1 MAAGSAR
8 SPRQSASDAVIAPFQ
23 LLMPPRILFGR
34 GESAKAAG
42 LAAGFSHSAFLV
54 HGRDVARA
62 QWLIRDLEAA
72 GVTVTA
78 FACPKEP
85 DLPLLETA
93 LASARGCGA
102 GVVLGHGGGAAID
115 LAKAVAGLAP
125 GQGAVLDHLEGV
137 GRALPLTAAPLP
149 FIALPTTAGT
159 GSEATKNAVIDVP
172 AQRRKV
178 SLRDDGMLARVAIVD
193 PALTDGCPRGVTLAS
208 GLDAL
213 TQVIEPYLCARP
225 NQATDAIALAAI
237 PQGATA
243 LVRLMQDEDPDARD
257 AMAWVSL
264 AGGIALANAG
274 LGAVHALAGVIGG
287 MTGAAHGAICGTLL
301 PFVLQANARALPPDH
316 PATDRFG
323 QVDALLSAAFGL
335 GPGSVALH
343 RWSRKAGLPGLTAL
357 GLGQEAYGPVAEAAI
372 AASSMRANPAVLS
385 TKDLLAVLAAA
396 S

>member
-1 MAAGSAR
+1 MT
-8 SPRQSASDAVIAPFQ
+8 APFQ
-23 LLMPPRILFGR
+23 LLLPPRILFGR
-34 GESAKAAG
+34 GEAGKTAG
-42 LAAGFSHSAFLV
+42 LAAGLSRSAFLV
-54 HGRDVARA
+54 HGRDAARA
-62 QWLIRDLEAA
+62 GWLIRDLETA
-72 GVTVTA
+72 GVAVTP

-85 DLPLLETA
+85 DLPLLEAA
-93 LASARGCGA
+93 LAAARSCGA
-102 GVVLGHGGGAAID
+102 GVVLGLGGGAAID

-137 GRALPLTAAPLP
+137 GRALPLTATPLP

-172 AQRRKV
+172 AHRRKV
-178 SLRDDGMLARVAIVD
+178 SLRDDRMMARVAIVD

-225 NQATDAIALAAI
+225 NPATDALARAAI
-237 PQGATA
+237 PQGMSA
-243 LVRLMQDEDPDARD
+243 LVRLMEGEDTAARD

-301 PFVLQANARALPPDH
+301 PFVLQANAQALPPNH
-316 PATDRFG
+316 PVRARFEE
-323 QVDALLSAAFGL
+323 VDALLSAGFGPAP
-335 GPGSVALH
+335 GPAPGSAALH
-343 RWSRKAGLPGLTAL
+343 AWSRKAGLPGLDAL
-357 GLGQEAYGPVAEAAI
+357 GLQKDSHPAVAEAAI
-372 AASSMRANPAVLS
+372 SASSMRANPVALPVEALCQ
-385 TKDLLAVLAAA
+385 VLAAA